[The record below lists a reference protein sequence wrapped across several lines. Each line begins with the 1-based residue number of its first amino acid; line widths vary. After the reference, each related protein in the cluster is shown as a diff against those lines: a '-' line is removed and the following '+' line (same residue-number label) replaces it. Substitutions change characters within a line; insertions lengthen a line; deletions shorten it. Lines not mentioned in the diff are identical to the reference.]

1 MGMMKSFLLAFIPIF
16 VAVDALGT
24 LPIFI
29 SLTEEIE
36 GKQRRRIICKS
47 ILTAALI
54 AISFIFIGKGI
65 FSLLGITMADFM
77 VAGGILLLGMAL
89 MDLLTPEKTRKTIEP
104 QTLGVVPLGTPLI
117 AGPAVLTT
125 LLMLV
130 DVYGLFPTLSA
141 LLINILLA
149 GLIFFSANYVT
160 HILEKLDLKPYPRP
174 PVFSW

>member
-1 MGMMKSFLLAFIPIF
+1 
-16 VAVDALGT
+16 
-24 LPIFI
+24 
-29 SLTEEIE
+29 
-36 GKQRRRIICKS
+36 
-47 ILTAALI
+47 
-54 AISFIFIGKGI
+54 
-65 FSLLGITMADFM
+65 MADFM